1 MVKLFENNTQKDPVI
16 TFILGN
22 GFDLSL
28 HMETS
33 YSHVYNTYVDT
44 PSSSAVI
51 ATFKNELKKR
61 KPFDKW
67 SDFEMGMAEYAES
80 LSSEEELIECVRD
93 FKQHMVSHLIN
104 EDQQLERIIQGGFYN
119 SQLVK

>member
-1 MVKLFENNTQKDPVI
+1 MVKLFENNTQKDSVI

-33 YSHVYNTYVDT
+33 YSDVYNTYVDT
-44 PSSSAVI
+44 PSSSEVI
-51 ATFKNELKKR
+51 VAFKNELKKR

-93 FKQHMVSHLIN
+93 FKQHKYQNRNCSK
-104 EDQQLERIIQGGFYN
+104 RY
-119 SQLVK
+119 